1 MPSLHRYRALIL
13 AALPRARAR
22 HAAWLANER
31 VRAGVTAA
39 VVVLVPG
46 AWAVWLV
53 WQAVRR
59 VRGAASADA

>member
-1 MPSLHRYRALIL
+1 MPNLFDRTVLL
-13 AALPRARAR
+13 AAPTTRARY
-22 HAAWLANER
+22 AAWLRSER
-31 VRAGVTAA
+31 VRAGATAA

-53 WQAVRR
+53 WHAVRR